1 MNSDRYSSSFILP
14 ENKHYAIFRSLQ
26 GYLIHKEYNN
36 QFGDVVVQIISCA
49 LKIHLNILDV
59 DTAGTVHLREITP
72 DLHQFHP
79 FLTRFPHTF

>member
-14 ENKHYAIFRSLQ
+14 ENTHYAIFRSLQ

-59 DTAGTVHLREITP
+59 DKAGTVHLREITP
-72 DLHQFHP
+72 NLH
-79 FLTRFPHTF
+79 